1 MIIKTMLILAVCAV
15 VIFTAFA
22 MVSIR
27 WSTNALKAET
37 EEKCRYQ
44 AEKCANRISMI
55 FENAE
60 GTVDA
65 LAADILNTF
74 DMAAY
79 KKDDLYIRSFMKT
92 FAPVIREALTDIE
105 DAAGLYM
112 TFNPDLSGYDGVY
125 EIWYSLDEE
134 GKPVYTDA
142 RENGIYLEA
151 FTYLK
156 APHMQYYFQSKAAP
170 MKGLWTEPGYDP
182 DQGKEVFTYSK
193 SVYVEGVF
201 IGVLGVDIF
210 TDHTTDMI
218 SSMEVEPGGMVFL
231 LSEKN
236 LPIVKP
242 ENTRGLNAE
251 GLWKA
256 CRKSLSGEHGGVI
269 DTEWGGRPYVVS
281 YGQLSNRWLLGV
293 VNEEE
298 RLFQQ
303 INLIRRLIVALSA
316 VLAVL
321 TIAASYFALSRF
333 ASPIKKAEELLKIMD
348 LEGEVDKG
356 EQEKLRTEADIETLV
371 RRQMRK
377 QREKDLLIAHQ
388 SRLAQAGEMISG
400 IAHQWKQPL
409 NKLSILL
416 GNLRDAAEY
425 GELTE
430 EELDRTI
437 KRSEEIIDSMSL
449 TINDFRGYLGPDRK
463 PEGFPV
469 FRVLHSVLELLE
481 DRISMNG
488 IHTDLCCG
496 QEHMAYGY
504 KNALYHILL
513 NVINNAIDAMEETEP
528 ENRRLFITAGPA
540 ADIRSGDGSDGSL
553 EGSDSAIEIT
563 VFNTGKPISEEIQ
576 GRIFSPYATTK
587 DNRGGSGLG
596 LAISKS
602 LVEKSM
608 GGTIELYNQD
618 CGVMCRIR
626 IRRYTGKE
634 CENKDGV
641 QSVSGAAK
649 GAVCGG

>member
-1 MIIKTMLILAVCAV
+1 MKIEYNQSMKPMIIKTMLILAVCAV
-15 VIFTAFA
+15 VMFTAFA
-22 MVSIR
+22 LVSIR

-44 AEKCANRISMI
+44 AEKCANQISMI
-55 FENAE
+55 FEHAE
-60 GTVDA
+60 GTVNA
-65 LAADILNTF
+65 VAADILETF

-79 KKDDLYIRSFMKT
+79 RKDASYIRSFMRT
-92 FAPVIREALTDIE
+92 FSPVIKTALTDIE

-134 GKPVYTDA
+134 GRPIYTDA

-151 FTYLK
+151 FTYLE
-156 APHMQYYFQSKAAP
+156 APHMQYYFQSKADP
-170 MKGLWTEPGYDP
+170 MKGLWIEPGYDP
-182 DQGKEVFTYSK
+182 DQDREVFTYSK

-210 TDHTTDMI
+210 TDHTVDMI
-218 SSMEVEPGGMVFL
+218 SNMEVEPGGMVFL
-231 LSEKN
+231 LNEKN
-236 LPIVKP
+236 LPIIQSQ
-242 ENTRGLNAE
+242 NTDNLDTDR
-251 GLWKA
+251 LWGV
-256 CRKSLSGEHGGVI
+256 CRKNLTNDHGGVI
-269 DTEWGGRPYVVS
+269 HTNCGNRSYAVG
-281 YGQLSNRWLLGV
+281 YGQLSNQWLLAI
-293 VNEEE
+293 VNDEEQ
-298 RLFQQ
+298 LFAQ
-303 INLIRRLIVALSA
+303 INLIRRLILALS
-316 VLAVL
+316 VILAVL
-321 TIAASYFALSRF
+321 TIAASCFALSRF

-348 LEGEVDKG
+348 LEGAVDKG
-356 EQEKLRTEADIETLV
+356 EQEKVRTEGDIETLV

-437 KRSEEIIDSMSL
+437 KRSEEIIDAMSL
-449 TINDFRGYLGPDRK
+449 TINDFRSYLGPDRE
-463 PEGFPV
+463 PEGFPI

-481 DRISMNG
+481 DRLSINA
-488 IHTDLCCG
+488 IQTELCCG

-528 ENRRLFITAGPA
+528 EHRTLSITAGPA
-540 ADIRSGDGSDGSL
+540 ADESSGDLSEGADSMAGSM
-553 EGSDSAIEIT
+553 IEIA
-563 VFNTGKPISEEIQ
+563 VFNTGKPISEEMQ
-576 GRIFSPYATTK
+576 GQLFSPYATTK
-587 DNRGGSGLG
+587 ESRGGSGLG

-608 GGTIELYNQD
+608 GGSIELYNQG

-626 IRRYTGKE
+626 VQRYLEQDSSDST
-634 CENKDGV
+634 C
-641 QSVSGAAK
+641 
-649 GAVCGG
+649 C